1 MASAGTDAKKRLP
14 KALQDF
20 KREIKKLPFKDRV
33 KAYFDC
39 SPFINDLDSQK
50 KEIILKSFSSE
61 ERKEY
66 YRKYLPIYNSIERYG
81 DRIRAINGNRIIY
94 ANYIDSAMRRRDAF
108 LYTADF
114 LNLLLPKI
122 EGALDGTEENDT
134 KKTLTEALRILK
146 NYRSVSVSFY
156 KSPEI
161 ELNKERNLYEVPTE
175 ESDKFLLGVINT
187 LRGILSLLKCY
198 LEALQEFLEWV
209 GTPELLPKEFKDME
223 TDLLI
228 RFHDFKPQKTRDQNP
243 DAAKFPLFFARNK
256 VAEEFIS
263 IDYKTLPRTIDIFGE
278 KNLFANTYR
287 RFFNF

>member
-1 MASAGTDAKKRLP
+1 MAATDKSKRLP
-14 KALQDF
+14 KVLQDF
-20 KREIKKLPFKDRV
+20 KRELKEKSFKDKV

-39 SPFINDLDSQK
+39 SPFTNDLDSQK

-66 YRKYLPIYNSIERYG
+66 SRKYQPIYNSIERYG

-94 ANYIDSAMRRRDAF
+94 ANYIDSALRKRDTL

-114 LNLLLPKI
+114 LNLLLSRV
-122 EGALDGTEENDT
+122 EGALDGTGEASTRE
-134 KKTLTEALRILK
+134 TLTEALRILK
-146 NYRSVSVSFY
+146 NYRSISADLY

-161 ELNKERNLYEVPTE
+161 ELNKKGNLYEVPTE
-175 ESDKFLLGVINT
+175 ERDKFLLGAINT
-187 LRGILSLLKCY
+187 LRAILSLLKCY
-198 LEALQEFLEWV
+198 LEALKEFLEWV

-228 RFHDFKPQKTRDQNP
+228 RFPKKGRDENP
-243 DAAKFPLFFARNK
+243 DADKFPLLFSRNK
-256 VAEEFIS
+256 VAEEYAT
-263 IDYKTLPRTIDIFGE
+263 IDYKALPRTIDIFGE

-287 RFFNF
+287 RFFNY